1 MARVLALFAQFKISH
16 KLWAGFGTL
25 VLLLLLVSL
34 TALKSLSDAKENMT
48 KIVDE
53 VQPTLLAS
61 MGVADA
67 LDRTNAALGF
77 YLLSKTESDKNEY
90 LANLKFLDESVVRLA
105 QMPNVQNQSE
115 ILARVQQVANGI
127 EKFKGYKDR
136 MLELAVDINK
146 NQPGRAFSVENMAPI
161 ASNIQQNLT
170 QMLDAEDE
178 EDANEERKTLLLEI
192 ADLRQLWMNILN
204 ENRAFM
210 AFRGQP
216 NIENTKLFRL
226 GFIEKVAQ
234 LASQEDMLNFEQA
247 EAIEAI
253 QSGMNHYFSLQ
264 DKMFTIHSG
273 EKWRT
278 DAYLIS
284 HEIGPLLHDIKQN
297 IDQIIEHQQNG
308 AEQASD
314 SLLNQVDATT
324 SIIGALLVLGLI
336 VGVGGAVLITM
347 LISRP
352 LKATVDA
359 MTDIAEGEGDLT
371 RRLEVVGKDEIAQL
385 SLAFNKFVDKIQTTI
400 KQVANSTSQ
409 LAAASEQMSV
419 VSNEASSGVQRQRA
433 ETEQVATAMN
443 EMTATVQEV
452 ARHAESAAE
461 SAGEA
466 DAQAQNGRQ
475 VVNNTIS
482 AIDVLARD
490 VEKAADVIQSL
501 EKDSDEIGTVLEV
514 IRGIAEQTNLLAL
527 NAAIEAAR
535 AGEQGR
541 GFAVVADEVRSLASR
556 TQSSTEEI
564 QQMIERLQKGSRDA
578 VTVMETGRN
587 QAQISVEQATQAG
600 SALESITSAVDAISA
615 MNNQIAEAARQQGE
629 VADEINQNIINIS
642 QVADETSEGTQQL
655 ATASAEL
662 AHLSQELQTLVSRFK
677 V

>member
-1 MARVLALFAQFKISH
+1 MARVLTLFAQFKISH

-25 VLLLLLVSL
+25 VVLLLVVSM
-34 TALKSLSDAKENMT
+34 TALKSLSDAKENIAD
-48 KIVDE
+48 IVE
-53 VQPTLLAS
+53 QVQPTLVAS
-61 MGVADA
+61 MKLADA

-77 YLLSKTESDKNEY
+77 YLLSKTETDKREY
-90 LANLKFLDESVVRLA
+90 LANLKTLDDSVSRLK

-115 ILARVQQVANGI
+115 ILARVQQVAKAI

-136 MLELAVDINK
+136 MLELATDINK

-170 QMLDAEDE
+170 QMLNAEDD
-178 EDANEERKTLLLEI
+178 EDASEERKTLLLEI
-192 ADLRQLWMNILN
+192 AELRQLWMNILN

-216 NIENTKLFRL
+216 NVENTKLFRQ

-234 LASQEDMLNFEQA
+234 LAAKEDMLNFEQA

-253 QSGMNHYFSLQ
+253 VQGMKRYFSLQ
-264 DKMFTIHSG
+264 DKMFAIHSG

-278 DAYLIS
+278 DAYLIG
-284 HEIGPLLHDIKQN
+284 HEIGPLLHDIKKN
-297 IDQIIEHQQNG
+297 IDAIIVHQQDT
-308 AEQASD
+308 AEQAST

-324 SIIGALLVLGLI
+324 SIIAVLLLLGLV
-336 VGVGGAVLITM
+336 VGIGGAVLITL

-352 LKATVDA
+352 LRATVEA

-385 SLAFNKFVDKIQTTI
+385 SQAFNKFVDKIQTTI

-461 SAGEA
+461 SAGVA
-466 DAQAQNGRQ
+466 DEQAQNGRQ

-578 VTVMETGRN
+578 VTVMETGRS
-587 QAQISVEQATQAG
+587 QAQTSVEQATQAG
-600 SALESITSAVDAISA
+600 GALESITSAVDAISA